1 MAESK
6 FSAAEL
12 SLSANNVLRK
22 LGTPALGV
30 GGIALVASAVGAL
43 VAPLAFYQAWLVA
56 FLFWLGLALGSMA
69 LLLVQY
75 ISGGRWGAAIRRPLE
90 AAAGNVPLM
99 ALFFIPVALGMGQIY
114 PWADEAKVSAS
125 AILQY
130 KSVYLNPTWFVIRAV
145 IYFAVWTLI
154 SMRLVAWSREEDA
167 QGYSAQRAGRV
178 SVLAHVGILAWA
190 ITMSLAGID
199 WGMSLEVA
207 WFSHIYGLMFAGAQL
222 LSALALA
229 IVISA
234 KMADHRPISTVI
246 SPDRFHDVGKLLLA
260 FTMVWAYFQLSQY
273 IIMWGANLPEEIEW
287 YVIRNHGGWEY
298 LTLFLFLFHFV
309 VPFALLLSRARKKVP
324 SKIAAVAGLI
334 VFMRYVDIFWWIT
347 PTFSHGFVVHPLH
360 LATVLGIGGIWLWRY
375 LGALASR
382 PLLAVHDPVIS
393 TELEHA

>member
-22 LGTPALGV
+22 LEKPALGL
-30 GGIALVASAVGAL
+30 GGIALAASAVGAL
-43 VAPLAFYQAWLVA
+43 VAPQAFYQAWLVA
-56 FLFWLGLALGSMA
+56 FLYWLAFALGSTA

-99 ALFFIPVALGMGQIY
+99 ALFFIPIALGVGHLY

-125 AILQY
+125 AILQF
-130 KSVYLNPTWFVIRAV
+130 KSVYLNPTWFVVRAV
-145 IYFAVWTLI
+145 VYFAVWTVI
-154 SMRLVAWSREEDA
+154 ANRLVAWSREEDA
-167 QGYSAQRAGRV
+167 QGYSAARAGRV
-178 SVLAHVGILAWA
+178 SVLAHAGIIVWA
-190 ITMSLAGID
+190 LTMSLAAID

-207 WFSHIYGLMFAGAQL
+207 WFSHIYGLMFSGAQL

-229 IVISA
+229 IVVSA
-234 KMADHRPISTVI
+234 KIADHRPVSTVI
-246 SPDRFHDVGKLLLA
+246 SPGRFHDIGKLLLA
-260 FTMVWAYFQLSQY
+260 FTMVWTYFQLSQY
-273 IIMWGANLPEEIEW
+273 IIMWGANLPEEVEW
-287 YVIRNHGGWEY
+287 YIVRNQGGWDY

-309 VPFALLLSRARKKVP
+309 VPFSLLLSQSRKKVP
-324 SKIAAVAGLI
+324 SKIAAVAGLV

-347 PTFSHGFVVHPLH
+347 PTFSHSFFVHPLH
-360 LATVLGIGGIWLWRY
+360 LSTALGIGGIWLWRY
-375 LGALASR
+375 IGALAAR
-382 PLLAVHDPVIS
+382 PLLAVHDPVIA